1 MPKTIFNP
9 VLFWDAGDIDLERH
23 ADYVIA
29 RILDYGDERDL
40 KALRRI
46 YPDEKI
52 IHVVKTRKGLSPRT
66 RCFWSLYFKIRPE
79 EITCLRR

>member
-9 VLFWDAGDIDLERH
+9 VLFWDGGEIDLEKH

-40 KALRRI
+40 KALRRL
-46 YPDEKI
+46 YSDEKI
-52 IHVVKTRKGLSPRT
+52 IQVVKTRKGLSPRT
-66 RCFWSLYFKIRPE
+66 RSFWILYFQIQPE
-79 EITCLRR
+79 EIT